1 MIGTKLPPP
10 IAHLLVAGR
19 STDPACPTAAFSPP
33 SIARVFRT
41 RAGSGDSG
49 RKRGANSQPC
59 GALQGSADGRERTP
73 APLAFV
79 PLAIYT
85 QAREGPIGVRLF
97 DLINGISGALDLIC
111 PEVVGHHRRVGAL
124 AAALG
129 SAMGLCAADRSDL
142 LAAGLLHD
150 AGAFSLSCRIDTLE
164 FETRNA
170 EHAETGFRLLRAS
183 PMLSRAARIVRRHH
197 TSWADPSGREDPET
211 FLLSNVLNL
220 ADRVDVLVRSDRD
233 VLEQV

>member
-1 MIGTKLPPP
+1 M
-10 IAHLLVAGR
+10 
-19 STDPACPTAAFSPP
+19 
-33 SIARVFRT
+33 
-41 RAGSGDSG
+41 
-49 RKRGANSQPC
+49 
-59 GALQGSADGRERTP
+59 
-73 APLAFV
+73 
-79 PLAIYT
+79 
-85 QAREGPIGVRLF
+85 
-97 DLINGISGALDLIC
+97 
-111 PEVVGHHRRVGAL
+111 GAL

-150 AGAFSLSCRIDTLE
+150 AGAFSLSCRIDTME

-183 PMLSRAARIVRRHH
+183 PLLSRAARIVRRHH

-220 ADRVDVLVRSDRD
+220 ADRVDVLVRRDRD
-233 VLEQV
+233 VLEQVSPTYERIKRLSGTAFAPDAVWGFLSLARREDF